1 MKKIFVNGTFDIIHR
16 GHIEMLNYAKSLG
29 DYLVVAIDGDDRVK
43 KLKGLDRPINTFEDR
58 KFHLLNLK
66 SVDEVCY
73 FNYDEDLRS
82 LLSVTEYDIMVKGSD
97 YEDKPIIGSDLVKEI
112 KFYDIVDGYST
123 TKTIQNIIN
132 RR

>member
-1 MKKIFVNGTFDIIHR
+1 
-16 GHIEMLNYAKSLG
+16 
-29 DYLVVAIDGDDRVK
+29 
-43 KLKGLDRPINTFEDR
+43 
-58 KFHLLNLK
+58 
-66 SVDEVCY
+66 
-73 FNYDEDLRS
+73 
-82 LLSVTEYDIMVKGSD
+82 VKGSD